1 MPPLSRFY
9 YHHSAFSTAIA
20 PAAAKRDRDRDW
32 DRGALLII
40 AIVAVPTIIASTIAI
55 VLAM

>member
-9 YHHSAFSTAIA
+9 YRHSAFSTAIA
-20 PAAAKRDRDRDW
+20 PAAVQRDRDRDW
-32 DRGALLII
+32 DNGALLII
-40 AIVAVPTIIASTIAI
+40 AIVAVPTILASVVAI

>member
-20 PAAAKRDRDRDW
+20 PAATKRDRDW
-32 DRGALLII
+32 DKGALLII
-40 AIVAVPTIIASTIAI
+40 AIVAIPIIIASAIAI